1 MLLKNHPLAA
11 VVEALPGL
19 FDPRTWLP
27 TVLAAD
33 GVLRRQDVGA
43 LVRLAADAIGAGAR
57 QEAVSWI
64 SLGFRCHPDRSLDEI
79 RRQGIFRCSKYRFRS
94 GQLRPVVSTL
104 LAHAKALSLADDVTH
119 YLQSV
124 SSLLQLGSSVRTLD
138 ASLREFLVRRNERA
152 LKTVVAVV
160 DSLFMLDHQVD
171 DSRSSENWKHYTK
184 EDLAEAGSYI
194 IHCFDT
200 EIGVRDEHFD
210 FMDEPGLIAG
220 LYHRLLVKACKIRAF
235 LAAEI
240 LVDAFDYRCAL
251 RADVAR
257 VAPPYPELE
266 MSIRLGFIQNEQAS
280 WRQRIERITAVHQG
294 QLSLYKAA
302 DLFYDRFRDQIV
314 KLVEEPMKRYVFHYP
329 NIPPFRAFFT
339 EDDLLVEER
348 LYLKEILESELVTLE
363 ELKNF
368 EIRKGITVLDLLRVY
383 RLFGFVSHVTKRHL
397 ASVLEGEP
405 VLAYRS
411 LVPVFRISQLEQMLE
426 WCLAKEAVSAAIDML
441 SWTSHAS
448 ETVDLQ
454 YRPILRGHQY
464 CLTPLNTAG
473 AINWYRNLAH
483 TQRRRVM
490 DLAEEE
496 AASRAAAATLSG
508 ASPHVRK
515 GFGTTL
521 KGRRIEIDVLTRFG
535 DYLFVFECKH
545 SLLPCNV
552 HELRTSYDHIKKA
565 ASQLTIIK
573 ELLTQKEIEAELY
586 RRLGW
591 ALTPASEI
599 VTCIV
604 SCNGM
609 FPGLAIA
616 GHPVRR
622 WAELQNVIESG
633 VVRVGSIRFTRRDGG
648 AGIEADS
655 IEPDGLVEASLWDG
669 PELTP
674 EFLRKY
680 IKESLLQDSMF
691 SAMVKVEQA
700 YQLGK
705 RTLVFS
711 SFGLDAVA
719 AQENIEKLVSRGQA
733 PNISHPTGKNE

>member
-1 MLLKNHPLAA
+1 MHSKDHPPAA
-11 VVEALPGL
+11 LVQALPEL

-27 TVLAAD
+27 TVLAA
-33 GVLRRQDVGA
+33 GGMLRRQDVGG
-43 LVRLAADAIGAGAR
+43 LVRSAADAIGAGTR

-64 SLGFRCHPDRSLDEI
+64 ALGLRCHPDRLVDEI
-79 RRQGIFRCSKYRFRS
+79 RRQGIFRCSKYRFHT

-124 SSLLQLGSSVRTLD
+124 SRLLQLGSSVRTLD

-160 DSLFMLDHQVD
+160 DSLFMLDHQGD
-171 DSRSSENWKHYTK
+171 RSRSSENWKHYTK

-194 IHCFDT
+194 IHCFDA
-200 EIGVRDEHFD
+200 EIGLRDDHFN

-220 LYHRLLVKACKIRAF
+220 LYHKLLVKACKIRAF

-240 LVDAFDYRCAL
+240 FVDAFDYRCAL
-251 RADVAR
+251 RADVVR
-257 VAPPYPELE
+257 VEPPYPELE
-266 MSIRLGFIQNEQAS
+266 MSIRLGFIQNEQVS
-280 WRQRIERITAVHQG
+280 WSQRIERIIAVNQG

-302 DLFYDRFRDQIV
+302 DLFYDRFRDRIV

-329 NIPPFRAFFT
+329 DIPPFRAFFS
-339 EDDLLVEER
+339 EYGLLVEER
-348 LYLKEILESELVTLE
+348 LHLKEVLESELVTLE
-363 ELKNF
+363 ELKDF
-368 EIRKGITVLDLLRVY
+368 EIRKGITVLDLLKIY

-397 ASVLEGEP
+397 ASVLEEEP

-411 LVPVFRISQLEQMLE
+411 LVPVFRIGQLERMLE
-426 WCLAKEAVSAAIDML
+426 WCLAKETVSGAIDML
-441 SWTSHAS
+441 SWTPHAS

-473 AINWYRNLAH
+473 AINWYRNLAY
-483 TQRRRVM
+483 TQRRRVI

-496 AASRAAAATLSG
+496 AASRAVAATLSG

-521 KGRRIEIDVLTRFG
+521 KGRKIEIDVLARFG

-545 SLLPCNV
+545 SLLPCNP

-565 ASQLTIIK
+565 ASQLTTIK
-573 ELLTQKEIEAELY
+573 ELLAQKEVEAELY

-599 VTCIV
+599 ITCIV

-609 FPGLAIA
+609 FPGLD
-616 GHPVRR
+616 HRR
-622 WAELQNVIESG
+622 S
-633 VVRVGSIRFTRRDGG
+633 SC
-648 AGIEADS
+648 S
-655 IEPDGLVEASLWDG
+655 P
-669 PELTP
+669 
-674 EFLRKY
+674 
-680 IKESLLQDSMF
+680 
-691 SAMVKVEQA
+691 
-700 YQLGK
+700 LG
-705 RTLVFS
+705 RS
-711 SFGLDAVA
+711 SEHD
-719 AQENIEKLVSRGQA
+719 
-733 PNISHPTGKNE
+733 

>member
-1 MLLKNHPLAA
+1 MHSKDHPPAA
-11 VVEALPGL
+11 LVQALPEL

-27 TVLAAD
+27 TVLAA
-33 GVLRRQDVGA
+33 GGMLRRQDVGG
-43 LVRLAADAIGAGAR
+43 LVRSAADAIGAGTR

-64 SLGFRCHPDRSLDEI
+64 ALGLRCHPDRLVDEI
-79 RRQGIFRCSKYRFRS
+79 RRQGIFRCSKYRFHT

-124 SSLLQLGSSVRTLD
+124 SRLLQLGSSVRTLD

-160 DSLFMLDHQVD
+160 DSLFMLDHQGD

-194 IHCFDT
+194 IHCFDA
-200 EIGVRDEHFD
+200 EIGLRDDHFN

-220 LYHRLLVKACKIRAF
+220 LYHKLLAKACKIRAF

-240 LVDAFDYRCAL
+240 FVDAFDYRCAL
-251 RADVAR
+251 RADVVR
-257 VAPPYPELE
+257 VEPPYPELE
-266 MSIRLGFIQNEQAS
+266 MSIRLGFIQNEQVS
-280 WRQRIERITAVHQG
+280 WSQRIERIIAVNQG

-302 DLFYDRFRDQIV
+302 DLFYDRFRDRIV

-329 NIPPFRAFFT
+329 DIPPFRAFFS
-339 EDDLLVEER
+339 EDGLLVEER
-348 LYLKEILESELVTLE
+348 LHLKEVLESELVTLE
-363 ELKNF
+363 ELKDF
-368 EIRKGITVLDLLRVY
+368 EIRKGITVLDLLKVY

-397 ASVLEGEP
+397 ASVLEEEP

-411 LVPVFRISQLEQMLE
+411 LVPVFRIGQLERMLE
-426 WCLAKEAVSAAIDML
+426 WCLPKEAVRGAIDML
-441 SWTSHAS
+441 SWTPHAS

-473 AINWYRNLAH
+473 AINWYRNLAY
-483 TQRRRVM
+483 TQRRRVI

-496 AASRAAAATLSG
+496 AASRAVAATLSG

-521 KGRRIEIDVLTRFG
+521 KGRKIEIDVLARFG

-545 SLLPCNV
+545 SLLPCNP

-565 ASQLTIIK
+565 ASQLTTIK
-573 ELLTQKEIEAELY
+573 ELLAQKEVEAELY

-599 VTCIV
+599 ITCIV

-609 FPGLAIA
+609 FPGLSIG

-633 VVRVGSIRFTRRDGG
+633 VVRVGSVRFTRRDGG
-648 AGIEADS
+648 IGIEADS
-655 IEPDGLVEASLWDG
+655 IEADGLVEGSLWNG

-674 EFLRKY
+674 DFLRKY
-680 IKESLLQDSMF
+680 IKEALLRDSMF
-691 SAMVKVEQA
+691 SAMVKVERA
-700 YQLGK
+700 YQLG
-705 RTLVFS
+705 RWTLVFS
-711 SFGLDAVA
+711 SFGLDADA
-719 AQENIEKLVSRGQA
+719 AQENVEKLLPQS
-733 PNISHPTGKNE
+733 